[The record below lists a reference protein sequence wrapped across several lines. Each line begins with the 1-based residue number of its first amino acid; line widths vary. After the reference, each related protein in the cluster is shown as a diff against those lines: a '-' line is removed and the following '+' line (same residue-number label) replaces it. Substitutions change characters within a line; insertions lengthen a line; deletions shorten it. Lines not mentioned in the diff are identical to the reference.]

1 MTEIDPLP
9 PGWRTYINSRMD
21 AVEMFEV
28 AGGRAVVYSAP
39 RPAKTTKNEDAILVA
54 AMGPKSGVLGVA
66 DGAGGLLAGAEA
78 ARLAITHL
86 ARELAAPAAPDR
98 PLFERMRSGLLNAH
112 GNIER
117 MGLGA
122 ATTFAGVEIV
132 NGAMRSVHA
141 GDSMVLVI
149 ARDGGRKH
157 RTVAHSPVGYA
168 LEAGVLSEVEAI
180 FHRDLHLV
188 SNLLGVDHPEIE
200 VSDAL
205 PLAPGD
211 TVVIGSDGLFDNL
224 LVDEIARTVSSA
236 DLLSAAVGL
245 VEETVRRMTRP
256 QGEVPSKPDDLAFIL
271 FRLEG

>member
-9 PGWRTYINSRMD
+9 PGWRIYIDSRMD
-21 AVEMFEV
+21 AVELFEL
-28 AGGRAVVYSAP
+28 AGGRAAVYSAP
-39 RPAKTTKNEDAILVA
+39 RPEKTSKNEDAALLAV
-54 AMGPKSGVLGVA
+54 MGSESAVLGVA

-86 ARELAAPAAPDR
+86 ARELAGPAPPEV
-98 PLFERMRSGLLNAH
+98 PLHERIRNGLLSAH
-112 GNIER
+112 DSIER
-117 MGLGA
+117 MGVGA
-122 ATTFAGVEIV
+122 ATTFAGIEIV
-132 NGAMRSVHA
+132 RGEMRSVHA

-149 ARDGGRKH
+149 AADGGRKH

-180 FHRDLHLV
+180 FHQDLHLV
-188 SNLLGVDHPEIE
+188 SNLLGVETPEIE
-200 VSDAL
+200 VSAPL
-205 PLAPGD
+205 QLAPGD

-224 LVDEIARTVSSA
+224 LIDEIAEMVSSA

-256 QGEVPSKPDDLAFIL
+256 AGDHPSKPDDLAFIL